1 VIDRCPHCDAAI
13 GRAAWSPSATY
24 EYGGP
29 WKTQYTITCGPCFNC
44 GRHVVSV
51 DRPNRPSVGWAN
63 QFVTPREGVDYDL
76 LSRRRR
82 RAAQDGGGGGVAL
95 WPWSPL
101 WDDPDYRTRSMQM
114 HPLDVRTLLILPPG
128 TTGDFDRF
136 DEVWRLRP
144 HLMSDAS
151 GPYPSVRAEI
161 AITDLTKHAN
171 VHLRHVWPA
180 VTLDPWHYK
189 NTDGPKALARAW
201 AGFNRGQIT
210 ITSGSESKHVASGSK
225 V

>member
-1 VIDRCPHCDAAI
+1 MIDFCPSCNASI
-13 GRAAWSPSATY
+13 GRAAWTWTASYDYA
-24 EYGGP
+24 GP
-29 WKTQYTITCGPCFNC
+29 WKTTYTVSRGQCVNC
-44 GRHVVSV
+44 RQHVVSV
-51 DRPNRPSVGWAN
+51 DRPDRPSVAWAN
-63 QFVTPREGVDYDL
+63 PYPLPREGMDYDL

-82 RAAQDGGGGGVAL
+82 VVQDGGGGGIAL
-95 WPWSPL
+95 WPWSPM
-101 WDDPDYRTRSMQM
+101 WEDPEWRERSMQM
-114 HPLDVRTLLILPPG
+114 HPLDRRTLLILPPG
-128 TTGDFDRF
+128 TTGDFGRF

-144 HLMSDAS
+144 HLMSDAA
-151 GPYPSVRAEI
+151 GPYPSVRAEM
-161 AITDLTKHAN
+161 AITDLTTHAN

-210 ITSGSESKHVASGSK
+210 ITSGSESQHVVRGSP